1 MRDRLLA
8 TTTRGLIVL
17 QAQAQAGERLVY
29 APE

>member
-1 MRDRLLA
+1 MRNRLLA

-17 QAQAQAGERLVY
+17 QSQAGERLVY